1 MHQLEL
7 PALRSDDPLGF
18 LAALGILELTTA
30 TLPTEPYL
38 HWKGPAGAAVLTTDQ
53 PLTLDTLTELL
64 TTHLPPKP
72 ATTARTTGE
81 PADSAET
88 EDGEGEDADAAGT
101 GGEVW
106 DSFPHVPGL
115 LTRPRED
122 PTAPNEALRMRVDT
136 AHQTLRE
143 LAQSERETGDRHAR
157 WFTSLTNVM
166 CFEDT
171 KPKTGKNDPG
181 PAEESGSVTVRRTP
195 VTPLIAAAGQMT
207 ITGLMQKAVLGCRK
221 DPRQIRSA
229 LDGWRRVSDYASA
242 NFDHRSLGDAH
253 TNSEGKAY
261 QRGAPGPTWLAL
273 HALATFRLTATGRT
287 QAAASWDTTDS
298 RGALRWPA
306 WTPPLTTTDVTVLL
320 EHPAVRATEPDT
332 NRNAGMLT
340 NLGVTAL
347 YTAPRTGLK
356 QSNGPLAASR
366 HLWP

>member
-1 MHQLEL
+1 MHQLVL

-30 TLPTEPYL
+30 TLPTEPLL

-72 ATTARTTGE
+72 VKTARGTGE
-81 PADSAET
+81 PADAAET

-101 GGEVW
+101 EGEVW

-122 PTAPNEALRMRVDT
+122 ATAPNEALRMRVDT

-143 LAQSERETGDRHAR
+143 LAQSERETGDRQAR
-157 WFTSLTNVM
+157 WFTSLANVM

-171 KPKTGKNDPG
+171 KPKTGKNDPEPTEEPG
-181 PAEESGSVTVRRTP
+181 PTTVRRTP

-229 LDGWRRVSDYASA
+229 LDGWRRIPDYASA

-273 HALATFRLTATGRT
+273 HALATFRLSATGRT
-287 QAAASWDTTDS
+287 QAATSWDTTDS

-306 WTPPLTTTDVTVLL
+306 WAPPLTTTCVTVLL
-320 EHPAVRATEPDT
+320 EHPAVRATDPSK
-332 NRNAGMLT
+332 NRNARMLT

>member
-18 LAALGILELTTA
+18 LSALGILELTTA
-30 TLPTEPYL
+30 TLPTEPLL
-38 HWKGPAGAAVLTTDQ
+38 HWKGPGGAAVLTTDQ
-53 PLTLDTLTELL
+53 PLTLDTLTKLL

-72 ATTARTTGE
+72 VKTARGTGE
-81 PADSAET
+81 PADTAEA
-88 EDGEGEDADAAGT
+88 EDGKSDNADAAGVE
-101 GGEVW
+101 GERW

-122 PTAPNEALRMRVDT
+122 ATVPNEALRMRVDT

-143 LAQSERETGDRHAR
+143 LAQSERETSDRHAR
-157 WFTSLTNVM
+157 WFASLANVM

-171 KPKTGKNDPG
+171 KPKTGKNDPEST
-181 PAEESGSVTVRRTP
+181 EEPESTTVRRTR

-207 ITGLMQKAVLGCRK
+207 ITGLMQKAVLGCQN
-221 DPRQIRSA
+221 DLRQIRSA
-229 LDGWRRVSDYASA
+229 LDGWRRIPDYASA

-287 QAAASWDTTDS
+287 QAATSWDTTNS

-320 EHPAVRATEPDT
+320 EHPAVRATEPGT
-332 NRNAGMLT
+332 NRNVRMLT

>member
-7 PALRSDDPLGF
+7 PAFRSDDPLGF

-30 TLPTEPYL
+30 TLPTEPCL
-38 HWKGPAGAAVLTTDQ
+38 HWNGPAGAAVLTTDQ
-53 PLTLDTLTELL
+53 PLTLDTLTQLL

-72 ATTARTTGE
+72 TTAGPGTAE
-81 PADSAET
+81 PEDSAET
-88 EDGEGEDADAAGT
+88 EDGEDQDADTAST
-101 GGEVW
+101 KGESW
-106 DSFPHVPGL
+106 DPFPHVPGL
-115 LTRPRED
+115 LTRTRED
-122 PTAPNEALRMRVDT
+122 ATAPNEALRMRVDT

-143 LAQSERETGDRHAR
+143 LAQSERETGDHQAR
-157 WFTSLTNVM
+157 WFASLTNVM
-166 CFEDT
+166 CFEDL
-171 KPKTGKNDPG
+171 KPKTGKNDPE
-181 PAEESGSVTVRRTP
+181 PAEGSQLATVRRTP

-207 ITGLMQKAVLGCRK
+207 ITGLMQKAVLGCHK

-229 LDGWRRVSDYASA
+229 LDGWRRIPDYASA

-273 HALATFRLTATGRT
+273 HALGTFRLTATGHT
-287 QAAASWDTTDS
+287 QAATGWDTTDS

-306 WTPPLTTTDVTVLL
+306 WTPPLDATAVTVLL
-320 EHPAVRATEPDT
+320 EHPAVRATEPGT
-332 NRNAGMLT
+332 NRNARMLT

-356 QSNGPLAASR
+356 QSNGPLAASC